1 MVPRR
6 PPSGVPSARVSVPR
20 PRIALTGA
28 LAVLATAAAV
38 ANRQGAGPSA
48 PAAVAGLA
56 VALCAAGFLRLEVRH
71 RDGVERLELFGPVLL
86 VAVFAMPSGLAVLAA
101 ALAAALLEGLRR
113 VPPPNGA
120 FTVARWSC
128 AAGAG
133 SLTFAALREGF
144 SLAPRNLLALSAA
157 MVAAAVAAGLPL
169 WLAEHRGPWVARG
182 SGSGGSR
189 VGGSWLDGSRPGGS
203 GVGERRGRGAPG
215 SWPAV
220 ALGRALGLALDLS
233 LGLLFVAA
241 WEWTPLV
248 MPLFLL
254 PLGLVHWA
262 ASVYSA
268 VRADQGRL
276 AGMQRAT
283 HALSVAIDPREA
295 MPEFLSE
302 ARRCFDAEV
311 AVLLER
317 DGWRTCLAAP
327 VRLGGGVAGALAVY
341 DPGSHEGF
349 ERNDLAVLQT
359 LAVEAGAALE
369 EGELLETILEERTKL
384 SEIVEHASD
393 GIAALDP
400 DGTVTSW
407 NPGFESITGYRADEV
422 IGTRGLARL
431 RPRDLAGQEVRLE
444 RWASAP
450 EALPTI
456 LEVLNPTG
464 ERCWISCSYAR
475 VPDVGGPPRRLVLT
489 SRDVTKELELQ
500 RAEQAL
506 RERAARFQAL

>member
-48 PAAVAGLA
+48 PAAVA
-56 VALCAAGFLRLEVRH
+56 
-71 RDGVERLELFGPVLL
+71 
-86 VAVFAMPSGLAVLAA
+86 GLAVLAA

-157 MVAAAVAAGLPL
+157 
-169 WLAEHRGPWVARG
+169 
-182 SGSGGSR
+182 
-189 VGGSWLDGSRPGGS
+189 
-203 GVGERRGRGAPG
+203 
-215 SWPAV
+215 
-220 ALGRALGLALDLS
+220 
-233 LGLLFVAA
+233 FVAA

-248 MPLFLL
+248 TPLFLL

-295 MPEFLSE
+295 MPEFLTE
-302 ARRCFDAEV
+302 ARRCFEAEAVDLVVVQRERRRLWRSRAGIAEVIARIEPAGQQTLAGAVSRLDNAVLVHARAADAEL

-317 DGWRTCLAAP
+317 EGWRTCLAAP

-369 EGELLETILEERTKL
+369 KGELLETILEERTKL

-393 GIAALDP
+393 GIAALD
-400 DGTVTSW
+400 T
-407 NPGFESITGYRADEV
+407 
-422 IGTRGLARL
+422 
-431 RPRDLAGQEVRLE
+431 
-444 RWASAP
+444 
-450 EALPTI
+450 
-456 LEVLNPTG
+456 
-464 ERCWISCSYAR
+464 
-475 VPDVGGPPRRLVLT
+475 
-489 SRDVTKELELQ
+489 
-500 RAEQAL
+500 
-506 RERAARFQAL
+506 

>member
-48 PAAVAGLA
+48 PAAVAG
-56 VALCAAGFLRLEVRH
+56 
-71 RDGVERLELFGPVLL
+71 
-86 VAVFAMPSGLAVLAA
+86 
-101 ALAAALLEGLRR
+101 LAAALLEGLRR

-248 MPLFLL
+248 TPLFLL

-283 HALSVAIDPREA
+283 HA
-295 MPEFLSE
+295 
-302 ARRCFDAEV
+302 
-311 AVLLER
+311 
-317 DGWRTCLAAP
+317 
-327 VRLGGGVAGALAVY
+327 
-341 DPGSHEGF
+341 
-349 ERNDLAVLQT
+349 
-359 LAVEAGAALE
+359 
-369 EGELLETILEERTKL
+369 
-384 SEIVEHASD
+384 
-393 GIAALDP
+393 
-400 DGTVTSW
+400 
-407 NPGFESITGYRADEV
+407 
-422 IGTRGLARL
+422 
-431 RPRDLAGQEVRLE
+431 RPCP
-444 RWASAP
+444 S
-450 EALPTI
+450 
-456 LEVLNPTG
+456 
-464 ERCWISCSYAR
+464 S
-475 VPDVGGPPRRLVLT
+475 
-489 SRDVTKELELQ
+489 
-500 RAEQAL
+500 
-506 RERAARFQAL
+506 

>member
-48 PAAVAGLA
+48 PAAVAG
-56 VALCAAGFLRLEVRH
+56 
-71 RDGVERLELFGPVLL
+71 
-86 VAVFAMPSGLAVLAA
+86 
-101 ALAAALLEGLRR
+101 LAAALLEGLRR

-169 WLAEHRGPWVARG
+169 W
-182 SGSGGSR
+182 
-189 VGGSWLDGSRPGGS
+189 
-203 GVGERRGRGAPG
+203 
-215 SWPAV
+215 PAV

-248 MPLFLL
+248 TPLFLL

-295 MPEFLSE
+295 MPEFLTE
-302 ARRCFDAEV
+302 ARRCFEAEAVDLVVVQRERRRLWRSRAGIAEVIARIEPAGQQTLAGAVSRLDNAVLVHARAADAEL

-317 DGWRTCLAAP
+317 EGWRTCLAAP

-349 ERNDLAVLQT
+349 ERNDLAV
-359 LAVEAGAALE
+359 EAGAALE
-369 EGELLETILEERTKL
+369 KGELLETILEERTKL

-407 NPGFESITGYRADEV
+407 NP
-422 IGTRGLARL
+422 
-431 RPRDLAGQEVRLE
+431 
-444 RWASAP
+444 
-450 EALPTI
+450 
-456 LEVLNPTG
+456 
-464 ERCWISCSYAR
+464 
-475 VPDVGGPPRRLVLT
+475 
-489 SRDVTKELELQ
+489 
-500 RAEQAL
+500 
-506 RERAARFQAL
+506 

>member
-133 SLTFAALREGF
+133 
-144 SLAPRNLLALSAA
+144 
-157 MVAAAVAAGLPL
+157 GLPL

-215 SWPAV
+215 
-220 ALGRALGLALDLS
+220 
-233 LGLLFVAA
+233 
-241 WEWTPLV
+241 
-248 MPLFLL
+248 
-254 PLGLVHWA
+254 
-262 ASVYSA
+262 
-268 VRADQGRL
+268 
-276 AGMQRAT
+276 
-283 HALSVAIDPREA
+283 
-295 MPEFLSE
+295 
-302 ARRCFDAEV
+302 
-311 AVLLER
+311 
-317 DGWRTCLAAP
+317 
-327 VRLGGGVAGALAVY
+327 
-341 DPGSHEGF
+341 
-349 ERNDLAVLQT
+349 
-359 LAVEAGAALE
+359 
-369 EGELLETILEERTKL
+369 
-384 SEIVEHASD
+384 
-393 GIAALDP
+393 
-400 DGTVTSW
+400 
-407 NPGFESITGYRADEV
+407 
-422 IGTRGLARL
+422 
-431 RPRDLAGQEVRLE
+431 
-444 RWASAP
+444 
-450 EALPTI
+450 
-456 LEVLNPTG
+456 
-464 ERCWISCSYAR
+464 
-475 VPDVGGPPRRLVLT
+475 
-489 SRDVTKELELQ
+489 
-500 RAEQAL
+500 
-506 RERAARFQAL
+506 

>member
-86 VAVFAMPSGLAVLAA
+86 VAVFAMPS

-189 VGGSWLDGSRPGGS
+189 VGGSWL
-203 GVGERRGRGAPG
+203 
-215 SWPAV
+215 
-220 ALGRALGLALDLS
+220 
-233 LGLLFVAA
+233 
-241 WEWTPLV
+241 
-248 MPLFLL
+248 
-254 PLGLVHWA
+254 
-262 ASVYSA
+262 
-268 VRADQGRL
+268 
-276 AGMQRAT
+276 
-283 HALSVAIDPREA
+283 
-295 MPEFLSE
+295 
-302 ARRCFDAEV
+302 
-311 AVLLER
+311 
-317 DGWRTCLAAP
+317 
-327 VRLGGGVAGALAVY
+327 
-341 DPGSHEGF
+341 
-349 ERNDLAVLQT
+349 
-359 LAVEAGAALE
+359 
-369 EGELLETILEERTKL
+369 
-384 SEIVEHASD
+384 
-393 GIAALDP
+393 
-400 DGTVTSW
+400 
-407 NPGFESITGYRADEV
+407 
-422 IGTRGLARL
+422 
-431 RPRDLAGQEVRLE
+431 
-444 RWASAP
+444 
-450 EALPTI
+450 
-456 LEVLNPTG
+456 
-464 ERCWISCSYAR
+464 
-475 VPDVGGPPRRLVLT
+475 
-489 SRDVTKELELQ
+489 
-500 RAEQAL
+500 
-506 RERAARFQAL
+506 

>member
-101 ALAAALLEGLRR
+101 ALAAAL
-113 VPPPNGA
+113 
-120 FTVARWSC
+120 
-128 AAGAG
+128 
-133 SLTFAALREGF
+133 
-144 SLAPRNLLALSAA
+144 
-157 MVAAAVAAGLPL
+157 VAAAVAAGLPL

-248 MPLFLL
+248 TPLFLL

-268 VRADQGRL
+268 VRAD
-276 AGMQRAT
+276 
-283 HALSVAIDPREA
+283 
-295 MPEFLSE
+295 
-302 ARRCFDAEV
+302 
-311 AVLLER
+311 
-317 DGWRTCLAAP
+317 
-327 VRLGGGVAGALAVY
+327 
-341 DPGSHEGF
+341 
-349 ERNDLAVLQT
+349 
-359 LAVEAGAALE
+359 
-369 EGELLETILEERTKL
+369 
-384 SEIVEHASD
+384 
-393 GIAALDP
+393 
-400 DGTVTSW
+400 
-407 NPGFESITGYRADEV
+407 
-422 IGTRGLARL
+422 
-431 RPRDLAGQEVRLE
+431 
-444 RWASAP
+444 
-450 EALPTI
+450 
-456 LEVLNPTG
+456 
-464 ERCWISCSYAR
+464 
-475 VPDVGGPPRRLVLT
+475 
-489 SRDVTKELELQ
+489 
-500 RAEQAL
+500 
-506 RERAARFQAL
+506 